1 MATGFK
7 EVGMALAGAA
17 AALVAVSGAAAAQD
31 VMRGEELAKRWCST
45 CHVIDAGKPRE
56 TAVDPAPPFPMIALR
71 DPEIIK
77 SRINRPHVQ
86 MPQFDLGRREI
97 DDLVAYIRTLRPTQ

>member
-1 MATGFK
+1 MTT
-7 EVGMALAGAA
+7 ELQGMGMTLACAV
-17 AALVAVSGAAAAQD
+17 AALVVVSGAAAAQD

-45 CHVIDAGKPRE
+45 CHVIDAGAPRE

-77 SRINRPHVQ
+77 SRITGPHVQ
-86 MPQFDLGRREI
+86 MPQFDLGRREV
-97 DDLVAYIRTLRPTQ
+97 DDLVAYIRTLRPTK